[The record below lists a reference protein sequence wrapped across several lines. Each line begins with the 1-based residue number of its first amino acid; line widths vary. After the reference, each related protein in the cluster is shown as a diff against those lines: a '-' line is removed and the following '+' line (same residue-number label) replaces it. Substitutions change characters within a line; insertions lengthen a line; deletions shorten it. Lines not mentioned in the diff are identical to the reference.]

1 MNIFII
7 PANSKSG
14 KLIFNIFR
22 PFDLILASVG
32 LVVSGL
38 VVSVLLILII
48 APKSLLTAIMCFS
61 PGLICA
67 FLVIPIPNYHNVL
80 VVIQETIRFFSNRRN
95 YKWEGWSVKK
105 DESE

>member
-22 PFDLILASVG
+22 PFDLILASV
-32 LVVSGL
+32 GL

>member
-1 MNIFII
+1 MNNILFII

-22 PFDLILASVG
+22 PFDLILSSVG
-32 LVVSGL
+32 LVT
-38 VVSVLLILII
+38 SVLLVLIV
-48 APKSLLTAIMCFS
+48 APKTLQGIIWCFA
-61 PGLICA
+61 PGLITA

-80 VVIQETIRFFSNRRN
+80 VVTQELIRFFMNRRN

>member
-1 MNIFII
+1 MNLYII

-22 PFDLILASVG
+22 PFDLILAS
-32 LVVSGL
+32 SGL
-38 VVSVLLILII
+38 VTTVLII
-48 APKSLLTAIMCFS
+48 LVFAPKTLQ
-61 PGLICA
+61 GLIICLAPLLVCA

>member
-1 MNIFII
+1 MNMYII

-22 PFDLILASVG
+22 PFDLILSSVG
-32 LVVSGL
+32 LLVSVIL
-38 VVSVLLILII
+38 ILAVAPKTLTVLLICL
-48 APKSLLTAIMCFS
+48 A
-61 PGLICA
+61 PGLVCS

>member
-1 MNIFII
+1 MNLYII

-32 LVVSGL
+32 LVVS
-38 VVSVLLILII
+38 VILILVIG
-48 APKSLLTAIMCFS
+48 PKTLQGAVACLI

-80 VVIQETIRFFSNRRN
+80 VVIQEAINFFANRRN
-95 YKWEGWSVKK
+95 YKWEGWSVKE

>member
-32 LVVSGL
+32 LVVS
-38 VVSVLLILII
+38 VLMILII
-48 APKSLLTAIMCFS
+48 TPKSLLTAIMCFA
-61 PGLICA
+61 PGLICM

>member
-1 MNIFII
+1 MNLFLI

-32 LVVSGL
+32 LVVA
-38 VVSVLLILII
+38 VLLILIV
-48 APKSLLTAIMCFS
+48 APKTLQGTIMCLA
-61 PGLICA
+61 PGIISA
-67 FLVIPIPNYHNVL
+67 FLVVPVPNYHNVL
-80 VVIQETIRFFSNRRN
+80 VVIQEAIRFFSNRRN
-95 YKWEGWSVKK
+95 YKWEGWSVKT

>member
-1 MNIFII
+1 MNLFII
-7 PANSKSG
+7 PANPKSG

-22 PFDLILASVG
+22 PFDLILSSAG
-32 LVVSGL
+32 LL
-38 VVSVLLILII
+38 TSVLIILIA
-48 APKSLLTAIMCFS
+48 APSTLLGVVICLAPAI
-61 PGLICA
+61 ICG

>member
-1 MNIFII
+1 MNLFII

-32 LVVSGL
+32 LVVS
-38 VVSVLLILII
+38 VLLILIVS
-48 APKSLLTAIMCFS
+48 PKTLQGS
-61 PGLICA
+61 LICFAPGIISA
-67 FLVIPIPNYHNVL
+67 FLVVPVPNYHNVL

-95 YKWEGWSVKK
+95 YKWEGWSVKN

>member
-1 MNIFII
+1 MNLYII

-14 KLIFNIFR
+14 KLIFNLFR

-32 LVVSGL
+32 LVVSI
-38 VVSVLLILII
+38 LLILIV
-48 APKSLLTAIMCFS
+48 APKTLLGAIACLS

-80 VVIQETIRFFSNRRN
+80 VVIQETINFFSNRRN

>member
-1 MNIFII
+1 MNILFII

-32 LVVSGL
+32 LVVS
-38 VVSVLLILII
+38 VLLVLIV
-48 APKSLLTAIMCFS
+48 APKTLQGSIWCFV
-61 PGLICA
+61 PGIICA

-80 VVIQETIRFFSNRRN
+80 VVAQETIRFFANRRN
-95 YKWEGWSVKK
+95 YRWEGWSVKK
-105 DESE
+105 DESEQ

>member
-1 MNIFII
+1 MNLFII

-32 LVVSGL
+32 LVVS
-38 VVSVLLILII
+38 VLLILIVT
-48 APKSLLTAIMCFS
+48 PKSLLTAVMCFA
-61 PGLICA
+61 PGLICM

-80 VVIQETIRFFSNRRN
+80 VVIQETINFFANRRN

>member
-1 MNIFII
+1 MDLFII
-7 PANSKSG
+7 PANPKSG

-22 PFDLILASVG
+22 PFDLILSSVG
-32 LVVSGL
+32 LVVSVILILSITPNTLIGTIACLTPGL
-38 VVSVLLILII
+38 V
-48 APKSLLTAIMCFS
+48 
-61 PGLICA
+61 CA

-80 VVIQETIRFFSNRRN
+80 VVIQETIRFFANRRN

>member
-1 MNIFII
+1 MNDILFII

-14 KLIFNIFR
+14 KLIFNMFR
-22 PFDLILASVG
+22 PFDLILAS
-32 LVVSGL
+32 SGL

-48 APKSLLTAIMCFS
+48 APGTLQGTIACLT

-80 VVIQETIRFFSNRRN
+80 VVIQEAIRFFANRRN
-95 YKWEGWSVKK
+95 YKWEGWSVKE
-105 DESE
+105 DESK

>member
-1 MNIFII
+1 MDLYII

-22 PFDLILASVG
+22 PFDLILSSVG
-32 LVVSGL
+32 LVVS
-38 VVSVLLILII
+38 VILILAIG
-48 APKSLLTAIMCFS
+48 PKSLFGVIACLT
-61 PGLICA
+61 PGLVCG
-67 FLVIPIPNYHNVL
+67 FLVVPIPNYHNVL
-80 VVIQETIRFFSNRRN
+80 VVLQDVIQFFSNRRN

>member
-1 MNIFII
+1 MNIYIV

-32 LVVSGL
+32 LVVSL
-38 VVSVLLILII
+38 LLILIV
-48 APKSLLTAIMCFS
+48 APKTLFGTVMCLI
-61 PGLICA
+61 PGLVCA
-67 FLVIPIPNYHNVL
+67 FLVVPVPNYHNVL
-80 VVIQETIRFFSNRRN
+80 VVIQEAIAFFSNRRN

>member
-1 MNIFII
+1 MNLYII
-7 PANSKSG
+7 PANPKSG

-22 PFDLILASVG
+22 PFDLILAS
-32 LVVSGL
+32 SGL
-38 VVSVLLILII
+38 VVSVLIILIA
-48 APKSLLTAIMCFS
+48 APKTLQGLVIALA
-61 PGLICA
+61 PLLICA

-95 YKWEGWSVKK
+95 YKWEGWSVKE

>member
-1 MNIFII
+1 MNLYII

-22 PFDLILASVG
+22 PFDLILASA
-32 LVVSGL
+32 GL

-48 APKSLLTAIMCFS
+48 S
-61 PGLICA
+61 PGKLQGTIACLTPGLVCA
-67 FLVIPIPNYHNVL
+67 FLVVPVPNYHNVL
-80 VVIQETIRFFSNRRN
+80 VVIQEAIRFFSNRRN
-95 YKWEGWSVKK
+95 YKWEGWSVKN

>member
-1 MNIFII
+1 MNMYII
-7 PANSKSG
+7 PANAKSG

-22 PFDLILASVG
+22 PFDLILSSVG
-32 LVVSGL
+32 LVVSVILILAITPSSLAGVIACLAPGL
-38 VVSVLLILII
+38 V
-48 APKSLLTAIMCFS
+48 
-61 PGLICA
+61 CA

-80 VVIQETIRFFSNRRN
+80 VVIQETIKFFTNRRN

>member
-1 MNIFII
+1 MNNMLFLI

-32 LVVSGL
+32 LVVS
-38 VVSVLLILII
+38 VLLILIVT
-48 APKSLLTAIMCFS
+48 PKSMQTALMCFA
-61 PGLICA
+61 PGLISA

-80 VVIQETIRFFSNRRN
+80 VVIQEAIRFFSNRRN
-95 YKWEGWSVKK
+95 YKWEGWSVKN
-105 DESE
+105 DETK

>member
-1 MNIFII
+1 MHLFLI

-32 LVVSGL
+32 LVVS
-38 VVSVLLILII
+38 VLLILII
-48 APKSLLTAIMCFS
+48 APKSLLTAIMCFA

>member
-1 MNIFII
+1 MNLFII

-14 KLIFNIFR
+14 KLLFNVFR

-32 LVVSGL
+32 LVVSVILVLAVAPKNILSMIICFAPGL
-38 VVSVLLILII
+38 V
-48 APKSLLTAIMCFS
+48 C
-61 PGLICA
+61 G
-67 FLVIPIPNYHNVL
+67 FLVVPVPNYHNVL
-80 VVIQETIRFFSNRRN
+80 VVVQEAISFFSNRRN

>member
-32 LVVSGL
+32 LVVS
-38 VVSVLLILII
+38 VLLILII
-48 APKSLLTAIMCFS
+48 APKSLLTAIITSELLITLEKAYCLFVRTNSLYIPKLNSGFS
-61 PGLICA
+61 FLISPKSC
-67 FLVIPIPNYHNVL
+67 N
-80 VVIQETIRFFSNRRN
+80 
-95 YKWEGWSVKK
+95 
-105 DESE
+105 

>member
-1 MNIFII
+1 MNLFII

-32 LVVSGL
+32 LVVS
-38 VVSVLLILII
+38 VLLILII
-48 APKSLLTAIMCFS
+48 APKSLLTAIMCFA
-61 PGLICA
+61 PGLICM

>member
-1 MNIFII
+1 MNLFII

-32 LVVSGL
+32 LVVS
-38 VVSVLLILII
+38 VLLILIVT
-48 APKSLLTAIMCFS
+48 PKSLLTAVMCFS
-61 PGLICA
+61 PGLISA

-80 VVIQETIRFFSNRRN
+80 VVIQETINFFANRRN

>member
-1 MNIFII
+1 MNLYII

-22 PFDLILASVG
+22 PFDLILASAG
-32 LVVSGL
+32 LVVSI
-38 VVSVLLILII
+38 LLILII
-48 APKSLLTAIMCFS
+48 S
-61 PGLICA
+61 PGNLQGTIACLIPGLVCA
-67 FLVIPIPNYHNVL
+67 FLVVPVPNYHNVL
-80 VVIQETIRFFSNRRN
+80 IVIQEALRFLSNRRN